1 MTIRAKIVGGF
12 LLIALLVPILG
23 GVAISRVQRISDSTR
38 AAEEVAL
45 PGVLAAKDL
54 NALQRM
60 QQETVLAYFAGGA
73 EEDRQQYE
81 ALKPQIQEKLAE
93 LRAALERGS
102 GDDARAA
109 EELLARIDEERVAFD
124 GAAEQLLGAH
134 DAIEHNAET
143 VRVKAEQIVLELTVM
158 RMRFNPNPFAQPNQA
173 GGAVQPTTVQPV
185 TVRAQVWELLFGV
198 EGMMSDVAFEAAI
211 AAGYTV
217 TLNPLLKQRFADAS
231 LAFPTFLK
239 SARNAAGP
247 EDRPFLDRV
256 EKVFFQEFEP
266 AARGMIETAD
276 AAAASRLA
284 FADASSALGGWLEEL
299 AGIQSASLGL
309 AQRDAQ
315 NAVQDSRLLLIA
327 TTVLAF
333 VLAGALGLWFARRIT
348 RPIVE
353 LRDVADRISS
363 GDLRATEIAPAA
375 NDEVGDL
382 ARAFQRMLASI
393 RILMADETPAEE
405 TRSHVA

>member
-1 MTIRAKIVGGF
+1 
-12 LLIALLVPILG
+12 
-23 GVAISRVQRISDSTR
+23 
-38 AAEEVAL
+38 
-45 PGVLAAKDL
+45 
-54 NALQRM
+54 
-60 QQETVLAYFAGGA
+60 
-73 EEDRQQYE
+73 
-81 ALKPQIQEKLAE
+81 
-93 LRAALERGS
+93 
-102 GDDARAA
+102 
-109 EELLARIDEERVAFD
+109 
-124 GAAEQLLGAH
+124 
-134 DAIEHNAET
+134 
-143 VRVKAEQIVLELTVM
+143 
-158 RMRFNPNPFAQPNQA
+158 
-173 GGAVQPTTVQPV
+173 
-185 TVRAQVWELLFGV
+185 
-198 EGMMSDVAFEAAI
+198 MSDVAFEAAI

-231 LAFPTFLK
+231 LAFPAFLK

-299 AGIQSASLGL
+299 AGIQSANLGL
-309 AQRDAQ
+309 AQREAR

-353 LRDVADRISS
+353 LRDVADRVSS

-393 RILMADETPAEE
+393 RILMADDKPAEE